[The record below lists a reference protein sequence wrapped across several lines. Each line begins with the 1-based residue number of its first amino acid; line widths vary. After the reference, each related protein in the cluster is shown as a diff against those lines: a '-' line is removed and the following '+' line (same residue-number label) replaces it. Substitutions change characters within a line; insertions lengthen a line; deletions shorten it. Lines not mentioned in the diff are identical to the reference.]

1 MNKKWEF
8 YGENSE
14 EIIDIAKKHNIS
26 ELLTKILVNRGITD
40 DKEIDTFLN
49 PTRNDFY
56 DPYLM
61 PDMDKAVERI
71 IKAINNQEKVM
82 IYGDYDVDGITSITV
97 LKKFLEE
104 RGLKTGHYIPNRLEE
119 GYGLNENAIRS
130 IAEQKYTLMITV
142 DCGISGI
149 EEVELANQLGIETI
163 ITDHHE
169 QSESLPNAYAI
180 INAKRKDSQYP
191 FRGLAGCGAVFKL
204 IQAISLRLGL
214 EEKEFLKY
222 LDIVCVGTISDIVP
236 LVDENR
242 VIAKLGL
249 KLVAQTRNIGLRE
262 LILQSGYKK
271 IDSNTISFGVAPRIN
286 ACGRMGYQE
295 EALDLFLTNNIEE
308 ARKITARL
316 NSYNLER
323 QTKEKDIFEQAIK
336 ELEKEDIE
344 KLNTIV
350 LSGDNWH
357 HGVIGIVAS
366 KLTEKFYKPT
376 ILICF
381 EDNIGKGSGR
391 SLPGF
396 DLHEALVETSAYLE
410 KYGGHEMAVGLSLKK
425 EKYNDFKLAFEEIAK
440 SKNIQQIIPVIK
452 IDSIITAKDVNKKTI
467 QDLEMLEPFGE
478 KNKNPI
484 FVYKNLKIDSIRA
497 LSEGKHLKLTLKD
510 DNLLINAIGFNL
522 GYLSEEYLIGD
533 KIDIAGNLEINKY
546 GRRRDNPNKYKRC
559 YEINIEK
566 IDKYTQN
573 WSKYYEKKDFT
584 NMERQFNKIQKE
596 LEKVVPLESVIT
608 KARQLENIH
617 NLIKNNGKNFNLTQ
631 EELELANKLV

>member
-396 DLHEALVETSAYLE
+396 DLHEALVESSAYLE

-425 EKYNDFKLAFEEIAK
+425 EKYNDFKSAFEEMAK

-510 DNLLINAIGFNL
+510 DNLLINAIRFNL

-566 IDKYTQN
+566 G
-573 WSKYYEKKDFT
+573 
-584 NMERQFNKIQKE
+584 
-596 LEKVVPLESVIT
+596 
-608 KARQLENIH
+608 
-617 NLIKNNGKNFNLTQ
+617 NLYAKQRKCNNR
-631 EELELANKLV
+631 

>member
-8 YGENSE
+8 YEENNE
-14 EIIDIAKKHNIS
+14 KIIEIAKKHNIS

-61 PDMDKAVERI
+61 PDMEKAVERI

-149 EEVELANQLGIETI
+149 EEVDLANQLGIETI

-169 QSESLPNAYAI
+169 QLENLPNAYAI

-204 IQAISLRLGL
+204 IQAISIRLKL

-271 IDSNTISFGVAPRIN
+271 VDSNTISFGVAPRIN

-316 NSYNLER
+316 NSYNVER

-336 ELEKEDIE
+336 ELEKEDI
-344 KLNTIV
+344 KNLNTIV

-381 EDNIGKGSGR
+381 EDDIGKGSGR

-396 DLHEALVETSAYLE
+396 DLHEALVESSAYLE

-467 QDLEMLEPFGE
+467 EELEKLEPFGE

-522 GYLSEEYLIGD
+522 GHLSEEYLIGD

-546 GRRRDNPNKYKRC
+546 GRRRNSSNKYKRC

-566 IDKYTQN
+566 G
-573 WSKYYEKKDFT
+573 
-584 NMERQFNKIQKE
+584 
-596 LEKVVPLESVIT
+596 
-608 KARQLENIH
+608 
-617 NLIKNNGKNFNLTQ
+617 NLYAK
-631 EELELANKLV
+631 

>member
-8 YGENSE
+8 YEENSE

-149 EEVELANQLGIETI
+149 EEVELANQLGIEII

-396 DLHEALVETSAYLE
+396 DLHEALVESSAYLE

-566 IDKYTQN
+566 G
-573 WSKYYEKKDFT
+573 
-584 NMERQFNKIQKE
+584 
-596 LEKVVPLESVIT
+596 
-608 KARQLENIH
+608 
-617 NLIKNNGKNFNLTQ
+617 NLYAKQRKCNNR
-631 EELELANKLV
+631 